1 MMHLKTEY
9 DKKVVN
15 RIKRAEGQMRGVQ
28 KMMDEESDCQ
38 SVVTQ
43 LKAIR
48 SSLDRAIGLIVAE
61 NLVDCLEDETLN
73 QEDRDQMVQQA
84 VELIVKTR

>member
-1 MMHLKTEY
+1 MHLKTEY

-48 SSLDRAIGLIVAE
+48 SSLDRAIGLIMAE

>member
-1 MMHLKTEY
+1 MHLKTEY

-61 NLVDCLEDETLN
+61 NLVDCLEDEILN

>member
-1 MMHLKTEY
+1 MHLKTEY